1 MAQITSPGIDAPSP
15 AASRPTRTRP
25 GPLIGEIIVEL
36 GFATAEQVDAAVE
49 VARETLRPTGKVLV
63 AEGVIRPDQLAQAVA
78 RRFGMD
84 HVDPSTYPVDMA
96 AANLV
101 TPAAAKRLNA
111 VPIGFVDKST
121 LLVATADPA
130 NVLAVDDIAMLT
142 GYSIRPAVAAQE
154 DIAALITRLNRLGDA
169 VQEVVQEEDEPVAN
183 EITDLRESAE
193 DAPIIKLV
201 HSLIAQAVDQGAS
214 DIHFEPDEGELQ
226 VRFRVDGV
234 LLDTANV
241 PRRIAAGVV
250 SRLKVMADL
259 DIAQRRMPQDG
270 RMGLAVDDRQVDL
283 RVVTLPLVH
292 GESVVLRILD
302 QGSVPMGLDQLGL
315 REDERLRVEAALR
328 LSHGAVL
335 ATGPTGSGKST
346 SLYASL
352 MAIRTREKSILTIED
367 PVEYQVSGIKQVQ
380 VNERAGLTFATGL
393 RSMMRAD
400 PDVIMVGEIRDRD
413 SAVIGIEAALT
424 GHLVL
429 SSLHTNDAPS
439 TVTRLIEMGIEPFLV
454 ASSIEC
460 VIAQRLARRLCRYC
474 RRATKLPAAVFG
486 PGGDDEIEVFEP
498 GGCSHCTGTG
508 YKGRMGLFEV
518 MTLTEELR
526 SLVVERAS
534 ADQIARLAVTQ
545 GMRRLRDDGLAKVK
559 AGETSIA
566 EVARVTGS

>member
-1 MAQITSPGIDAPSP
+1 MAQTTPLGIDTPAP
-15 AASRPTRTRP
+15 AAAAPARTRP

-36 GFATAEQVDAAVE
+36 GFATAEQVDGAVE
-49 VARETLRPTGKVLV
+49 VARRTLRPTGKVLV
-63 AEGVIRPDQLAQAVA
+63 ADGIIKPDQLAQAVA

-111 VPIGFVDKST
+111 VPIGFLDKST

-142 GYSIRPAVAAQE
+142 GYGIRPAVAAEE

-169 VQEVVQEEDEPVAN
+169 VQEVVEEEDEPVPT
-183 EITDLRESAE
+183 EITDLRDSAE

-234 LLDTANV
+234 LVDTANV
-241 PRRIAAGVV
+241 PKRISAGVV

-270 RMGLAVDDRQVDL
+270 RMSLSVDDRQVDL

-302 QGSVPMGLDQLGL
+302 QGTVPMGLHELGL
-315 REDERLRVEAALR
+315 RDDERARVEASLR

-346 SLYASL
+346 SLYAAL
-352 MAIRTREKSILTIED
+352 MGIRTREKSILTIED

-400 PDVIMVGEIRDRD
+400 PDVIMVGEIRDRE
-413 SAVIGIEAALT
+413 SALIGIEAALT

-439 TVTRLIEMGIEPFLV
+439 AVTRLIEMGIEPFLV

-460 VIAQRLARRLCRYC
+460 VIAQRLARRLCRSC
-474 RRATKLPAAVFG
+474 RQPTKLPAAVFG
-486 PGGDDEIEVFEP
+486 PGGDGEIDVYEP
-498 GGCSHCTGTG
+498 AGCSHCAGTG
-508 YKGRMGLFEV
+508 YKGRIGLFEV

-526 SLVVERAS
+526 TLVVERAS

-545 GMRRLRDDGLAKVK
+545 GMRRLRDDGLAKVR
-559 AGETSIA
+559 AGETSVA